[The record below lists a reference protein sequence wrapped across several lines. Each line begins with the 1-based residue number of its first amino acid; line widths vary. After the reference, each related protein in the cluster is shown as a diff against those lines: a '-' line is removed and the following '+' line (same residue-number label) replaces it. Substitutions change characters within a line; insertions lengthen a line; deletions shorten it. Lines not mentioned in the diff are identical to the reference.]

1 MLFHDELGRKKLFV
15 TAIIEKNSS
24 IRNSVSAEYK
34 AIPVFLFFIFICING
49 FIVIQRILL
58 YLTMQS

>member
-15 TAIIEKNSS
+15 TTIIEKNSS

-34 AIPVFLFFIFICING
+34 AILGFLFFIFIFING

>member
-15 TAIIEKNSS
+15 TTIIEKNSS

-34 AIPVFLFFIFICING
+34 AILGFLFFIFING